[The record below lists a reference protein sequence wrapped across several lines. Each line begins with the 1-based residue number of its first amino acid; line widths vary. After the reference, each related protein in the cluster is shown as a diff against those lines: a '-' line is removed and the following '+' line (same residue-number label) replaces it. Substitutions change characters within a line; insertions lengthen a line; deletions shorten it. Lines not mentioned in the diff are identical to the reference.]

1 VTTNN
6 KASGKAKRAQAW
18 EDPIVA
24 EVRAVRDKIAA
35 RFDYDI
41 GRIFDHFV
49 SLEKKQRTKTSKR
62 PPRTPKAKASRTGR
76 RGAEDK
82 RHMGKQ

>member
-1 VTTNN
+1 MSTNG
-6 KASGKAKRAQAW
+6 KSSGKANTGETW

-41 GRIFDHFV
+41 DRIFDHFV
-49 SLEKKQRTKTSKR
+49 SLDKKRRKAKNGPR
-62 PPRTPKAKASRTGR
+62 RTP
-76 RGAEDK
+76 GATTK
-82 RHMGKQ
+82 